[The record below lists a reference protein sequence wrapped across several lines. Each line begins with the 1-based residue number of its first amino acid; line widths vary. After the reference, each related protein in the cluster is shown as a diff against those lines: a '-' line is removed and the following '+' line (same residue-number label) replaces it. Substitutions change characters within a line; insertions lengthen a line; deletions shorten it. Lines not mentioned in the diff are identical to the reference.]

1 MAEEQTEVL
10 DAPSVDP
17 IESRVPSGGG
27 HIGETFKIDP
37 EADREVFLR
46 ELNNLSAPG
55 KFAPARL
62 INLPWNVV
70 KDIVGILDKGGK
82 EEIANVLKAR
92 WLKAGLRETFIIVE
106 GEGALDRES
115 WTWIGSERNET
126 LDWILDVRSR
136 LAQAIHNEG
145 RRPAFVPATLAVFED
160 ETSSTGFLRADV
172 SCYIYHPSASGKS
185 HRYSLDNVQEF
196 NSE

>member
-1 MAEEQTEVL
+1 MS
-10 DAPSVDP
+10 APPPADKG
-17 IESRVPSGGG
+17 R
-27 HIGETFKIDP
+27 IGETFKVDA

-46 ELNNLSAPG
+46 ELNNLKAPG

-70 KDIVGILDKGGK
+70 KDIVDALDQGDEKQLKLADILK
-82 EEIANVLKAR
+82 LR

-106 GEGALDRES
+106 GDGALDHES

-136 LAQAIHNEG
+136 MAQAIHNEG
-145 RRPAFVPATLAVFED
+145 RRPLELPRTLAVFED

-172 SCYIYHPSASGKS
+172 SCYIYHPSPSGKS

-196 NSE
+196 SSE